1 IHGNQKRWRGD
12 KDELKTP
19 QANVGHGK
27 ELIVANVFTAG
38 LERKERKIKQTLLLD
53 SRTYGLCGNHQHHDP
68 KKEQHREPDFT
79 QRSGVTIGPHQLSVQ
94 SGPRHPLYSQRGSIC
109 GSAGLNTGPA
119 SSLEH
124 GEGGYRG

>member
-12 KDELKTP
+12 KDELKAP

-38 LERKERKIKQTLLLD
+38 LERQERKIKQTLLLD
-53 SRTYGLCGNHQHHDP
+53 SRTCNGHHDP

-79 QRSGVTIGPHQLSVQ
+79 QRGGVTIGPHQLSILKNNIINVYI
-94 SGPRHPLYSQRGSIC
+94 L
-109 GSAGLNTGPA
+109 
-119 SSLEH
+119 
-124 GEGGYRG
+124 